1 MKFSPEILLMK
12 NYGVRVPAVVCTL
25 LFLFIFDFHGSRA
38 FGQDTPTAPVEQS
51 QTVIRAPTRLVVV
64 VLVAIGAKGG
74 AVADLKEEDFTVTEN
89 GVPQKIATFAFLKPT
104 AHPQP
109 VQRQLPAGVISNT
122 PVYSAATSYNVILL
136 DAINTDFSSHAY
148 AQDSLIKYLE
158 TNPDIQP
165 TAVFAMEG
173 RLIMLHDFTTDA
185 KILRDV
191 VAGFKPQGPAHIPT
205 VDAAASPFGS
215 RGSFQVTNQGRQ
227 ITYQSMRFIARALAG
242 YPGRKNLI
250 WISEGFPFAVSPQDP
265 LGDGSVISQ
274 DTAQAADQIANELM
288 NAQVALYPI
297 DAAGVSINDRF
308 DARVAMVN
316 MSGRTGGRTFYN
328 RNDIDVGVRT
338 SIDDGSTYYSLSYYP
353 TNRSVDDKFRKIQVK
368 VSRPDVKLQYRE
380 GYYATGSNPARRES
394 VDTAATTFSNA
405 LLLEAPNATGVLFQ
419 AAVIQPSEKTQN
431 KVVVNFAVDPHTLAF
446 QRQIDDLQHASV
458 SCVVWAY
465 PAGKKDPVM
474 SESNSSNA
482 GLKPAEYTQMMKS
495 YFPCQR
501 ALSLKPGNYTLK
513 LGVVDR
519 TTDMLGTM
527 NTTVTVK

>member
-1 MKFSPEILLMK
+1 M
-12 NYGVRVPAVVCTL
+12 NRV
-25 LFLFIFDFHGSRA
+25 FISVFVLVFHVSCSFA
-38 FGQDTPTAPVEQS
+38 QNAATTPAPVAQS
-51 QTVIRAPTRLVVV
+51 PGVLRANTRLVVV
-64 VLVAIGAKGG
+64 DLVATQEHGG
-74 AVADLKEEDFTVTEN
+74 AVADLKQEDFTVTEN
-89 GVPQKIATFAFLKPT
+89 GVPQKIATFNFWKPA

-109 VQRQLPAGVISNT
+109 VQRQLPPGVISNS
-122 PVYSAATSYNVILL
+122 PAYGAGTSYNVILL

-158 TNPDIQP
+158 TNPEIQP
-165 TAVFAMEG
+165 TAVYAMEG
-173 RLIMLHDFTTDA
+173 RLLLLHDFTTDTRA
-185 KILRDV
+185 LRDV
-191 VAGFKPQGPAHIPT
+191 VAGFKPQGPTHIPT

-215 RGSFQVTNQGRQ
+215 RGSFQVTNQGAQ
-227 ITYQSMRFIARALAG
+227 VTYQSMRFIARALAG

-250 WISEGFPFAVSPQDP
+250 WISEGFPFAVSPEDP

-308 DARVAMVN
+308 GPRVAMVN
-316 MSGRTGGRTFYN
+316 MAARTGGKTFYN
-328 RNDIDVGVRT
+328 RNDIEVGVRT

-353 TNRSVDDKFRKIQVK
+353 TDRTVDSKFRKIQVK
-368 VSRPDVKLQYRE
+368 VARPGVKLQYRE
-380 GYYATGSNPARRES
+380 GYFALPSNPARTES
-394 VDTAATTFSNA
+394 QDAAAKTFSNA
-405 LLLEAPNATGVLFQ
+405 LLLEAPAATGVLFQ
-419 AAVIQPSEKTQN
+419 AAVLPPSEKTQN
-431 KVVVNFAVDPHTLAF
+431 KIVVNFGVDPHTVTF
-446 QRQIDDLQHASV
+446 QKQSDGLQHAAV

-465 PAGKKDPVM
+465 PAGKKGDPVM
-474 SESNSSNA
+474 SESNSTTAALTPENFA
-482 GLKPAEYTQMMKS
+482 QMMSS

-501 ALSLKPGNYTLK
+501 SLSLKPGSYNLK